1 MRRFYGYNRVSTKFQ
16 HLDRGRKA
24 IEDFCKANGYPL
36 EKIYEDKQTGK
47 NFDRPRFIVLKED
60 VLRPGDT
67 LIIPEYDRIG
77 RSDETR
83 DILREFKQMGIRV
96 IFLDIPTTM
105 IDLTSLSDDMAKMV
119 MSCINDML
127 ISFYDLQARTELARK
142 QKRQREGMESMRARG
157 EWDRYGR
164 PRRMKQEDFA
174 KAYQRVLDGQIGSL
188 ALMREL
194 GLNRDTYFR
203 YIREYKKSNPS
214 NEKSTIQ

>member
-1 MRRFYGYNRVSTKFQ
+1 MGHFYGYNRVSTKEQ

-24 IEDFCKANGYPL
+24 IEDFCSANGYPL
-36 EKIYEDKQTGK
+36 ERIYEDKQSGK

-60 VLRPGDT
+60 VLRAGDT

-77 RSDETR
+77 RADETR
-83 DILREFKQMGIRV
+83 DILREFKKAGVRV

-105 IDLTSLSDDMAKMV
+105 IDLSSLSDEMAKMILA
-119 MSCINDML
+119 CINDML

-142 QKRQREGMESMRARG
+142 QKRQREGIEAMKARG

-164 PRRMKQEDFA
+164 PRKMSKEDFA
-174 KAYQRVLDGQIGSL
+174 KEYQRVLYGEIGSL

-194 GLNRDTYFR
+194 QLNRDTYFR
-203 YIREYKKSNPS
+203 YVREFKSQQT
-214 NEKSTIQ
+214 E